1 MVNRNFPE
9 FCTPQV
15 SGHHVES
22 LKNYA
27 LPDFIL
33 SLVAKE
39 CHSDLAKRGRT
50 DKKLHSMNEES
61 LELLYKIFVKCDKNK
76 SGQYARY
83 RFYAYV
89 ASMYYK
95 CEVLIN
101 EFLPGKSGNNYKV
114 PVAVKSNGMYISVA
128 VNKDAGN
135 QVNKRDTTKFYH
147 MVDDIKNGE
156 QGTMLT
162 DAIYASSVGFK
173 GESLVEIGRL
183 SAARNNDDPENK
195 LNFQTACFENDIYSI
210 AQC

>member
-1 MVNRNFPE
+1 MVNSNFPE

-15 SGHHVES
+15 GRHVES

-39 CHSDLAKRGRT
+39 CDSDLAERGRI

-61 LELLYKIFVKCDKNK
+61 IELLYRVFVKCDKNE

-95 CEVLIN
+95 CKVLIN
-101 EFLPGKSGNNYKV
+101 EILPGKSGNNYKV

-128 VNKDAGN
+128 VNKDTGK
-135 QVNKRDTTKFYH
+135 QVNRRDTTKFYN

-173 GESLVEIGRL
+173 GESLVELERL
-183 SAARNNDDPENK
+183 SAGRINDPENK
-195 LNFQTACFENDIYSI
+195 LNFKTAYFENDIYSI
-210 AQC
+210 T

>member
-1 MVNRNFPE
+1 MANSNFPE

-15 SGHHVES
+15 GPHVES

-27 LPDFIL
+27 IPDFIL
-33 SLVAKE
+33 ALVAKE
-39 CHSDLAKRGRT
+39 CDSDLAERGRM
-50 DKKLHSMNEES
+50 DKKLQSMNKKAIES
-61 LELLYKIFVKCDKNK
+61 LYQIFVECDKNE

-89 ASMYYK
+89 ASMYHK

-101 EFLPGKSGNNYKV
+101 ETIPGKSGKNYKV
-114 PVAVKSNGMYISVA
+114 PVTVKNNGMYISVA
-128 VNKDAGN
+128 VNKDTGK
-135 QVNKRDTTKFYH
+135 QVNKRDITKFYN

-173 GESLVEIGRL
+173 GESLVELERL
-183 SAARNNDDPENK
+183 STARTSDDPENK
-195 LNFQTACFENDIYSI
+195 LDFKMAYFENNIYSVT
-210 AQC
+210 

>member
-1 MVNRNFPE
+1 MVNSNFPE

-15 SGHHVES
+15 GHHVES

-33 SLVAKE
+33 ALVAKE
-39 CHSDLAKRGRT
+39 CKSDLAERGRI
-50 DKKLHSMNEES
+50 DKKLNSMNEES
-61 LELLYKIFVKCDKNK
+61 IELLYKIFVKCDKNE

-101 EFLPGKSGNNYKV
+101 ETIPGKSGKNYKV
-114 PVAVKSNGMYISVA
+114 PVAVKNNGMYISVA
-128 VNKDAGN
+128 VNKDTGK
-135 QVNKRDTTKFYH
+135 QVNKRDTTKFYN

-173 GESLVEIGRL
+173 GEALVELDRL
-183 SAARNNDDPENK
+183 SAARINDPENK
-195 LNFQTACFENDIYSI
+195 LDFKTAYFENNIYSVT
-210 AQC
+210 

>member
-1 MVNRNFPE
+1 
-9 FCTPQV
+9 
-15 SGHHVES
+15 VES

-39 CHSDLAKRGRT
+39 CDSDLAKRGRT

-61 LELLYKIFVKCDKNK
+61 LELLYRVFVKCDKNK

-101 EFLPGKSGNNYKV
+101 EILPGK
-114 PVAVKSNGMYISVA
+114 
-128 VNKDAGN
+128 
-135 QVNKRDTTKFYH
+135 DTAKFYH

-173 GESLVEIGRL
+173 RESLIEIERL
-183 SAARNNDDPENK
+183 SVARNNDDPENK
-195 LNFQTACFENDIYSI
+195 LNFKTAYFENDIYST

>member
-1 MVNRNFPE
+1 VVNSNFPE

-15 SGHHVES
+15 GPHVES

-33 SLVAKE
+33 ALVAKE
-39 CHSDLAKRGRT
+39 CKSDLAERGRI
-50 DKKLHSMNEES
+50 DKKLHSMNEKS
-61 LELLYKIFVKCDKNK
+61 IELLYKIFVKCDKNE
-76 SGQYARY
+76 SGQYALY

-95 CEVLIN
+95 SEVLIN
-101 EFLPGKSGNNYKV
+101 EIMPGKSGKNYKI

-128 VNKDAGN
+128 VNKDTGK
-135 QVNKRDTTKFYH
+135 QVNKRDTTKFYN

-156 QGTMLT
+156 QGTMLI

-173 GESLVEIGRL
+173 GEALVELERL
-183 SAARNNDDPENK
+183 SSARINDPENK
-195 LNFQTACFENDIYSI
+195 LDFKTAYFENNIYS
-210 AQC
+210 AA

>member
-1 MVNRNFPE
+1 MVNSNFPE

-15 SGHHVES
+15 GPHVES

-33 SLVAKE
+33 ALVAKE
-39 CHSDLAKRGRT
+39 CKSDLAERGRI
-50 DKKLHSMNEES
+50 DKKLHSMNEKS
-61 LELLYKIFVKCDKNK
+61 IELLYKIFVKCDKNE
-76 SGQYARY
+76 SGQYALY

-95 CEVLIN
+95 SEVLIN
-101 EFLPGKSGNNYKV
+101 EIMPGKSGKNYKI

-128 VNKDAGN
+128 VNKDTGK
-135 QVNKRDTTKFYH
+135 QVNKRDTTKFYN

-156 QGTMLT
+156 QGTMLI

-173 GESLVEIGRL
+173 GEALVELERL
-183 SAARNNDDPENK
+183 SSARINDPENK
-195 LNFQTACFENDIYSI
+195 LDFKTAYFENNIYS
-210 AQC
+210 AA

>member
-1 MVNRNFPE
+1 VANSNFPE

-15 SGHHVES
+15 GPHVES

-27 LPDFIL
+27 IPDFIL
-33 SLVAKE
+33 ALVAKE
-39 CHSDLAKRGRT
+39 CDSDLAERGKM
-50 DKKLHSMNEES
+50 DKKLHSMNKKAIES
-61 LELLYKIFVKCDKNK
+61 LYQIFVECEKNE

-89 ASMYYK
+89 ASMYHK

-101 EFLPGKSGNNYKV
+101 ETIPGKSGKNYKV
-114 PVAVKSNGMYISVA
+114 PVTVKNNGMYISVA
-128 VNKDAGN
+128 VNKDTGK
-135 QVNKRDTTKFYH
+135 QVNKRDTTKFYN

-173 GESLVEIGRL
+173 GESLVELERL
-183 SAARNNDDPENK
+183 STARTSDDPENK
-195 LNFQTACFENDIYSI
+195 LDFKMAYFENNIYSVT
-210 AQC
+210 

>member
-1 MVNRNFPE
+1 MVTSNFPE

-15 SGHHVES
+15 GPHVES

-39 CHSDLAKRGRT
+39 CKSDLAERGRIE
-50 DKKLHSMNEES
+50 KKLQSMNKES
-61 LELLYKIFVKCDKNK
+61 IELVYKIFVKCDKNE

-95 CEVLIN
+95 SEVLIN
-101 EFLPGKSGNNYKV
+101 EIMSGKSGKNYKV

-128 VNKDAGN
+128 VNKDTGK
-135 QVNKRDTTKFYH
+135 QVNKRDTTKFYN
-147 MVDDIKNGE
+147 MVDDIKDGE
-156 QGTMLT
+156 QGTMLI
-162 DAIYASSVGFK
+162 DAVYASSVGFN
-173 GESLVEIGRL
+173 GDALSELERL
-183 SAARNNDDPENK
+183 RETRVDDLENK
-195 LNFQTACFENDIYSI
+195 LNFKTANFENNIYSRN
-210 AQC
+210 

>member
-1 MVNRNFPE
+1 VVNSNFPE

-15 SGHHVES
+15 GPHVES

-33 SLVAKE
+33 ALVAKE
-39 CHSDLAKRGRT
+39 CKSDLAERGRI
-50 DKKLHSMNEES
+50 DKKLHSMNEKS
-61 LELLYKIFVKCDKNK
+61 IELLYKIFVKCDKNE
-76 SGQYARY
+76 SGQYALY

-95 CEVLIN
+95 SEVLIN
-101 EFLPGKSGNNYKV
+101 EIMPGKSGKNYKI

-128 VNKDAGN
+128 VNKDTGK
-135 QVNKRDTTKFYH
+135 QVNKRDTTKFYN

-173 GESLVEIGRL
+173 GEALVELERL
-183 SAARNNDDPENK
+183 SSARINDPENK
-195 LNFQTACFENDIYSI
+195 LDFKTAYFENNIYS
-210 AQC
+210 AA